1 VPGVLDKVKIR
12 GIRGLIRGPDSILLE
27 LFLDFDYY
35 IDRGIV
41 LYKYEIVVI
50 VF

>member
-1 VPGVLDKVKIR
+1 MLSVLDKVEIG
-12 GIRGLIRGPDSILLE
+12 GIKGLIRGLDSILLE
-27 LFLDFDYY
+27 LFLDFDYC
-35 IDRGIV
+35 IDRSIV